1 MHGPNGE
8 CVDTMEDLTYE
19 LAQGLPNGWR
29 TSTLYTPLPPQT
41 TIAHC
46 ASDGIR
52 KLAFLRVSG
61 AMRSAIP
68 FFEANSGL
76 RKSGVEPI
84 WLFDGGAFPST
95 KHMLCT
101 SLEWLGGTPV
111 AGIVNVGHGGNENR
125 NLVELS
131 TLARAAADKRL
142 KVAEIE
148 VGQRVSVAL
157 TSDRT
162 VCRQCGAI
170 DYRVDHAT
178 IRLVDNP
185 SVPSLALS
193 RNKLG
198 ACVSRLMIEGLVS
211 QATVRKYPLREACER
226 CPTCNGHYY
235 VYVDSPCGKQSATG
249 SIVLSSMAAL
259 ELLRHYQTAWY
270 IA

>member
-1 MHGPNGE
+1 
-8 CVDTMEDLTYE
+8 MEDLTYE
-19 LAQGLPNGWR
+19 LAQGLPTGW
-29 TSTLYTPLPPQT
+29 SKSPLYTALPPQT

-61 AMRSAIP
+61 VMRSSIP
-68 FFEANSGL
+68 YFEANSRL
-76 RKSGVEPI
+76 RNSGVEPI
-84 WLFDGGAFPST
+84 WLFDCGAIPST
-95 KHMLCT
+95 KRMLCT
-101 SLEWLGGTPV
+101 SLEWLASTPV
-111 AGIVNVGHGGNENR
+111 VSIVNVGQGGNEDR
-125 NLVELS
+125 NLVELP
-131 TLARAAADKRL
+131 TLAQAAADKRL

-162 VCRQCGAI
+162 VCRECGAI

-198 ACVSRLMIEGLVS
+198 ACVSRLMLEGLVS
-211 QATVRKYPLREACER
+211 QTKVQKHPSHEAGER
-226 CPTCNGHYY
+226 CPSCNRQRYE
-235 VYVDSPCGKQSATG
+235 YVDLPSTKQSAMG

>member
-1 MHGPNGE
+1 
-8 CVDTMEDLTYE
+8 MEDLTYE
-19 LAQGLPNGWR
+19 LAQGLPMGWS
-29 TSTLYTPLPPQT
+29 TSTLYTVLPPQT

-61 AMRSAIP
+61 SMRSSIP
-68 FFEANSGL
+68 YFEANSRL
-76 RKSGVEPI
+76 RNSGVEPI

-95 KHMLCT
+95 KRMLCT
-101 SLEWLGGTPV
+101 SLEWLEGTPV

-125 NLVELS
+125 NFVELS
-131 TLARAAADKRL
+131 TLARAAADERL
-142 KVAEIE
+142 KVTEIE

-178 IRLVDNP
+178 IRLVDDP

-211 QATVRKYPLREACER
+211 QAKVPKYPLYVTDER
-226 CPTCNGHYY
+226 CPTCNGQRYEH
-235 VYVDSPCGKQSATG
+235 VDSSASKQSAIG